1 MYIWIDMGAF
11 SQPASSLQGCEEG
24 DGRCQDL
31 QLAVYLITAALGVW
45 TSEVEME
52 VAGSDLLLKLNVPCL
67 PHTRASHCKMK
78 VVISPSAD

>member
-52 VAGSDLLLKLNVPCL
+52 VAGSDSDHLHLKLNVPGL
-67 PHTRASHCKMK
+67 PHTQK
-78 VVISPSAD
+78 

>member
-1 MYIWIDMGAF
+1 MCVHLDRYG
-11 SQPASSLQGCEEG
+11 SLQPASSLEGCEEG

-52 VAGSDLLLKLNVPCL
+52 VAGSDSEHLHLKLTIPGL
-67 PHTRASHCKMK
+67 PHTRK
-78 VVISPSAD
+78 